1 MEKEFG
7 RQNFLFGILDRRV
20 IVRKHGMISLMLDDS
35 NCIVSISQQVKNAK
49 IFITPINS
57 NGASCLGSIFL
68 LSEIYSIHY
77 N

>member
-20 IVRKHGMISLMLDDS
+20 IVRKHGIISHLLDVS
-35 NCIVSISQQVKNAK
+35 SCIVSISQQVKNAK

-57 NGASCLGSIFL
+57 NGASCLGSVFL
-68 LSEIYSIHY
+68 LFERYSNHY